1 AYSRMSPKLPAITA
15 NYLLTVLKRHD
26 FVVVRQSG
34 SHVILEHPN
43 GTHVTVPVHQ
53 GRDLGKGL
61 LRQIMRDANLSV
73 DDLTA
78 GRKRS

>member
-1 AYSRMSPKLPAITA
+1 VSPKLPTITA
-15 NYLLTVLKRHD
+15 NRLLAVLKHHG
-26 FVVVRQSG
+26 FAVVRQSG
-34 SHVILEHPN
+34 SHVILEN
-43 GTHVTVPVHQ
+43 ADGTHVTVPVHQ

-73 DDLTA
+73 DDLVE